1 MKTIVLIIAVL
12 AGGATPILL
21 SAITASGHT
30 HLPMAQAVP
39 QTQQPCNDGST
50 LATSAVS
57 VAVSSGF
64 MAWLCRYM
72 IAVALPAKDKSI
84 EEQQKVF
91 LGELARERDGHA
103 LTVDKLVGE
112 MQKERE
118 ARMEVIRGCPAREQ
132 R

>member
-1 MKTIVLIIAVL
+1 
-12 AGGATPILL
+12 
-21 SAITASGHT
+21 
-30 HLPMAQAVP
+30 
-39 QTQQPCNDGST
+39 
-50 LATSAVS
+50 
-57 VAVSSGF
+57 

-112 MQKERE
+112 MREERE
-118 ARMEVIRGCPAREQ
+118 ARMAVIQGCPAREQ

>member
-1 MKTIVLIIAVL
+1 MKTIVLIFAVI

-21 SAITASGHT
+21 NAISASGHSQ
-30 HLPMAQAVP
+30 LPMAQVAP
-39 QTQQPCNDGST
+39 QQQPCTDDSSS
-50 LATSAVS
+50 LATSAIS
-57 VAVSSGF
+57 VFVSSGF

-91 LGELARERDGHA
+91 LVELARERDGHS
-103 LTVDKLVGE
+103 LTVDKLVSE
-112 MQKERE
+112 MREERE
-118 ARMEVIRGCPAREQ
+118 ARMEVIRGCPSREQ